1 MQFILV
7 HISAE
12 LFTFS
17 AIILLKLI
25 LNLFEGLHRN
35 VLDDLLKCL
44 ICILHFLLFGC
55 EKIINYYTYIVIFL
69 LTFPL
74 ATFRKEEVTFLTPQV

>member
-1 MQFILV
+1 M
-7 HISAE
+7 E
-12 LFTFS
+12 
-17 AIILLKLI
+17 
-25 LNLFEGLHRN
+25 N